1 MSKILPPCIRG
12 LDKFKKGCP
21 EKCYDPD
28 TGLGCP
34 AWVDLE
40 LSTKGGQGK
49 IIVKE
54 CLDLYMSRLQFYNN
68 CLLEGNQQA
77 IEGFRN
83 GMVYKD
89 NNGNVVP
96 KPSNADIML
105 LNLLSNFQK
114 RSNVQVDLV
123 K

>member
-1 MSKILPPCIRG
+1 M
-12 LDKFKKGCP
+12 
-21 EKCYDPD
+21 
-28 TGLGCP
+28 
-34 AWVDLE
+34 
-40 LSTKGGQGK
+40 
-49 IIVKE
+49 KE
-54 CLDLYMSRLQFYNN
+54 CLDLYMLRLQFYNN

-114 RSNVQVDLV
+114 RSSVQVDLV